1 MANKFI
7 ENLIIGKSNCDL
19 PKTRKQQFKILTKDN
34 FFKLLKYSLFIGL
47 FIIPIIVI
55 KIIFSYSIADMADSN
70 KIFVYL
76 YRESFINVFLITL
89 VSIPVSGVSYIIRKK
104 VWNDSILSESIFT
117 GIKKEIKR
125 FVFIFF
131 IIGLSNFIFQTGS
144 YYYGNIFIGQSI
156 IKNVLTFI
164 NVIQFIFILILSMY
178 MITMTTRYN
187 LSFKDL
193 ILNSF
198 KLSIK
203 FLFKNLLA
211 IFIILLPWIILQIL
225 PPAYQV
231 VVVIVISPLYYSLS
245 ILLIY
250 EYTAYIYDEHINK
263 EKFTDIYKK
272 GLKID

>member
-7 ENLIIGKSNCDL
+7 ENLIIGNNNCDL
-19 PKTRKQQFKILTKDN
+19 PKTRKQQFKNLIKDN

-47 FIIPIIVI
+47 FIVPIIIV
-55 KIIFSYSIADMADSN
+55 KIIFSYSIVDMTDSN

-89 VSIPVSGVSYIIRKK
+89 VFVPVSGVSHIIRKK
-104 VWNDSILSESIFT
+104 VWNDSILSESVFT
-117 GIKKEIKR
+117 GIRKEIKR
-125 FVFIFF
+125 FIFIFF
-131 IIGLSNFIFQTGS
+131 IIGISNFIFQTGS
-144 YYYGNIFIGQSI
+144 YYYSNMFDGKAI
-156 IKNVLTFI
+156 IKNVLVFI

-187 LSFKDL
+187 LTFKDL

-203 FLFKNLLA
+203 LLFRNCLV
-211 IFIILLPWIILQIL
+211 IFIILFPWIILQIL

-245 ILLIY
+245 ILFIY
-250 EYTAYIYDEHINK
+250 EYTAYIYDKYINK
-263 EKFTDIYKK
+263 EKFSDIYKK
-272 GLKID
+272 GLKTD